1 MIRSL
6 HLRAA
11 FAVAAALVLVSAAVV
26 SAHVVK
32 QFGTYTVALGWQHEP
47 TYVGEINAVEAFV
60 TDSTG
65 APVADLSPDD
75 LTVTVTF
82 GDQTSDPLPLL
93 PSYDEDTGLGT
104 KGDYLAAIIPT
115 KSGDYTFHL
124 SGKIHDQAVDETA
137 TSSDSTFN
145 SVQDPA
151 AIQFPDT
158 LPTIS
163 DLVTRI
169 ERLEARIEGA
179 SPAPSA
185 STAP

>member
-11 FAVAAALVLVSAAVV
+11 FAVAAALVLVTAAVV

-115 KSGDYTFHL
+115 ESGDYTFHL

-137 TSSDSTFN
+137 TSSDSTFD

>member
-1 MIRSL
+1 MFRSL
-6 HLRAA
+6 HVRATL
-11 FAVAAALVLVSAAVV
+11 AVAAALVIVTAAVA
-26 SAHVVK
+26 SAHVV
-32 QFGTYTVALGWQHEP
+32 QTIGTYTVALGWQHEP
-47 TYVGEINAVEAFV
+47 TYVGEINAVEVFV
-60 TDSTG
+60 TDSSG
-65 APVADLSPDD
+65 APVDDLSPDD

-115 KSGDYTFHL
+115 EPGDYTFHL
-124 SGKIHDQAVDETA
+124 VGKIHDQAVDETA
-137 TSSDSTFN
+137 TSSDATFD
-145 SVQDPA
+145 SVQNPA

-169 ERLEARIEGA
+169 ERLEARIAGA
-179 SPAPSA
+179 SPEPSA
-185 STAP
+185 SSAP